1 MNEKKKKRGV
11 VARCLMMVTQVS
23 ITLLA
28 PIILCT
34 AAGVWLDGRYG
45 CHTTVVL
52 LILGI
57 IAGGKNAYTLVSAMI
72 KEIEK
77 ESTYD
82 R

>member
-1 MNEKKKKRGV
+1 MKKRGMF
-11 VARCLMMVTQVS
+11 ARCLMMITQVS

-28 PIILCT
+28 PVILCT
-34 AAGVWLDGRYG
+34 AIGVWLDGRFGWYM
-45 CHTTVVL
+45 TIPL

-57 IAGGKNAYTLVSAMI
+57 ISGARSAYVLVSSML
-72 KEIEK
+72 KEMDR

>member
-1 MNEKKKKRGV
+1 MKKHGIL
-11 VARCLMMVTQVS
+11 ARCLVMITQVS

-34 AAGVWLDGRYG
+34 AAGVWLDNRFGW
-45 CHTTVVL
+45 HTTIVL

-57 IAGGKNAYTLVSAMI
+57 ISGGHSAYVLVSQTLKQM
-72 KEIEK
+72 EK

>member
-1 MNEKKKKRGV
+1 MKKHGV
-11 VARCLMMVTQVS
+11 FARCLLMITQVS

-34 AAGVWLDGRYG
+34 AIGVWLDGKFG
-45 CHTTVVL
+45 WHTTIVL

-57 IAGGKNAYTLVSAMI
+57 ISGGRSAYVLVSSML
-72 KEIEK
+72 KEVEK